1 MSEMPAAHA
10 SSPPLIL
17 LLRREVL
24 VKWHL
29 GRTATMAGKHRV
41 KGAWKGLTEEELAL
55 IDAAVRPVD
64 RKRPT
69 RRQRR
74 KIA

>member
-1 MSEMPAAHA
+1 MSDMPAAHA

-17 LLRREVL
+17 WRREGL

-29 GRTATMAGKHRV
+29 VRAWTMDRKHRV
-41 KGAWKGLTEEELAL
+41 KGAWKGLTEGELAL
-55 IDAAVRPVD
+55 IDAAVRPHD
-64 RKRPT
+64 RKRPLS

-74 KIA
+74 KTA